1 MPTIGG
7 RNFPYTSEGMRAA
20 NLYQQQLAQNPGTR
34 GGGLPGYMGF
44 RPLGMQRGGMLDI
57 EIPTN
62 QLLYNKLLEVWGQV
76 SKMEGQPLGQPPSME
91 EWNKMPKL
99 QQEGIVAQLTSI
111 VEDSRDEIARKAS
124 EQRRRGSLP
133 SSVGLGQ
140 PPFSA
145 EAEGRGLGQQPRSE
159 QPLFM
164 QPGMGVRDSEN
175 NPAWMQHFPGPVGEP
190 VYGLRHGGMLPRRR
204 RY

>member
-44 RPLGMQRGGMLDI
+44 RPLGMQRGGKI
-57 EIPTN
+57 ELPR
-62 QLLYNKLLEVWGQV
+62 NKLKKEKEYSTGYQMLMGNPPKAAALDWFRNASPRTQDAVIAEILERLAVQNQANV
-76 SKMEGQPLGQPPSME
+76 
-91 EWNKMPKL
+91 
-99 QQEGIVAQLTSI
+99 
-111 VEDSRDEIARKAS
+111 DRAS

-145 EAEGRGLGQQPRSE
+145 EAEGRTPGQQEFVPYQWPTVEEPTDNLGRMRSPVTGSVPAKE
-159 QPLFM
+159 YPL
-164 QPGMGVRDSEN
+164 
-175 NPAWMQHFPGPVGEP
+175 PA
-190 VYGLRHGGMLPRRR
+190 GLRDGGMLPRRR